1 MKKFLLGTVSAVA
14 LAQAASAADLAV
26 KAAPPPIP
34 TWAGWYF
41 GIDGGV
47 TRHDA
52 SFNDLSG
59 IVRSGDSTG
68 TKASSQTG
76 GVVGVNA
83 GVNWQD
89 GSFVYGLEADWNWIG
104 AKAETTWGFNT
115 RFATGLNTS
124 FDVPWIATVRGRI
137 GLAVGAT
144 LPYFTGGLAFGQ
156 VRNSATH
163 IASAAGNFGLPP
175 GALLDTFSQNT
186 TKVGW
191 TAGVGVEHMFSR
203 NWTVRAEVRYVDLGR
218 SSVSC
223 VPAAPTTDC
232 ANPNLSYRGEFSNS
246 LIMALVGVDFKF

>member
-1 MKKFLLGTVSAVA
+1 MKKLLLSTSSAIA
-14 LAQAASAADLAV
+14 LVHAANAADLALR
-26 KAAPPPIP
+26 APLAPIP
-34 TWAGWYF
+34 VWAGWYF
-41 GIDGGV
+41 GVDGGV

-59 IVRSGDSTG
+59 ILGIG

-89 GSFVYGLEADWNWIG
+89 GSFVYGVEADWNWVG
-104 AKAETTWGFNT
+104 AKAETTWGFTT
-115 RFATGLNTS
+115 RFTPGLNTS

-156 VRNSATH
+156 VRNSANH
-163 IASAAGNFGLPP
+163 INNAFGSFGLPP

-191 TAGVGVEHMFSR
+191 TAGVGVEHMFTR

-218 SSVSC
+218 SSASC
-223 VPAAPTTDC
+223 VPAAPTAPC
-232 ANPNLSYRGEFSNS
+232 ANPFVSYRGEFSNA

>member
-1 MKKFLLGTVSAVA
+1 MKKLLLGTVSAVA
-14 LAQAASAADLAV
+14 LAQVVSAADLAV
-26 KAAPPPIP
+26 KAPPPPIP

-59 IVRSGDSTG
+59 IVGTG

-76 GVVGVNA
+76 GVAGVNA

-89 GSFVYGLEADWNWIG
+89 GSFVYGIEADWNWVG
-104 AKAETTWGFNT
+104 AKAETTWGFTN
-115 RFATGLNTS
+115 RFSPGLNTS

-163 IASAAGNFGLPP
+163 INSAFGSFGQPP
-175 GALLDTFSQNT
+175 GVLLDTFSQNT

-223 VPAAPTTDC
+223 VPAALTAAC
-232 ANPNLSYRGEFSNS
+232 AIPSLSYRGEFSNS